1 MKMSVNVGI
10 VGFAHGHVHAYITEW
25 NKNKE
30 LQVKVVGGWDHD
42 AGRLEEAVKTYGIT
56 PYNDLNAMLSS
67 PDIQAVVITS
77 ETSMHAD
84 LVEKAA
90 AAGKMIIVQKPLALT
105 LSQAD
110 RIVEA
115 VHKYKVPFTMA
126 WQMRV
131 DPQNM
136 KMKELIESGILG
148 KIYMVRRRHGLST
161 HLWAG
166 FKDTWHVNPEFNR
179 DIWADDAAHPVDF
192 INWLLGAP
200 ESVTAEIVSL
210 NSPQIPMDN
219 GVALLRYQSGPMA
232 EVCCSFT
239 CVAGE
244 NTTEIIAE
252 KGTIIQNYGDVP
264 SCNVPRPEGACG
276 LKWYLTESN
285 GWTYSDI
292 LSPQGHGERI
302 SGLAKPLA
310 EFLNGKREPIATAEE
325 ARTSLRM
332 NLACYVSVREG
343 RRVSFDDAAIEL
355 I

>member
-1 MKMSVNVGI
+1 MSVNVGI
-10 VGFAHGHVHAYITEW
+10 VGFAHGHVHSYCTEW

-30 LQVKVVGGWDHD
+30 LQVKVVAGWDHD
-42 AGRLEEAVKTYGIT
+42 AGRLEEAVKTYGIK
-56 PYNDLNAMLSS
+56 PYSDLNAMLSS
-67 PDIQAVVITS
+67 PDIQAVVISS
-77 ETSMHAD
+77 ETSMHTD

-90 AAGKMIIVQKPLALT
+90 AAGKIIIVQKPLALT

-110 RIVEA
+110 RIVAA

-126 WQMRV
+126 WQIRV

-148 KIYMVRRRHGLST
+148 KIYMVRRRHGLGT
-161 HLWAG
+161 HIWAG
-166 FKDTWHVNPEFNR
+166 FKDSWHVNPEFNR

-200 ESVTAEIVSL
+200 ESITAEIVSL
-210 NSPQIPMDN
+210 GSPQIPMDN
-219 GVALLRYQSGPMA
+219 GVALFRYQSGPLA

-252 KGTIIQNYGDVP
+252 KGTIIQNYGDAP

-285 GWTYSDI
+285 GWVYSDI

-302 SGLAKPLA
+302 SRLAKPLA
-310 EFLNGKREPIATAEE
+310 EFLHGKREPIATAEE